1 MIVADFVVTEHHLA
15 PVIRPCRD
23 RHRRRHRLQSSTVR
37 LCSNLSAQNLQTL
50 HRHDGAV
57 EELLLP
63 LRGSDTKPVADGDLQ
78 RLDDAPVLHVAA
90 NLDDHAFGIRLPR
103 EMALAHEMR

>member
-1 MIVADFVVTEHHLA
+1 MASLRAQTA
-15 PVIRPCRD
+15 PRPIRP
-23 RHRRRHRLQSSTVR
+23 TPGPA
-37 LCSNLSAQNLQTL
+37 AQNLQVL
-50 HRHDGAV
+50 DRHDGPV

-63 LRGSDTKPVADGDLQ
+63 LRGPDTKPVSDRDLQ

-90 NLDDHAFGIRLPR
+90 DLDNHAFGIRRPC